1 MSTAQIKSAAIEA
14 VVECSDNFKNFGS
27 SMPCIMGIDEAGR
40 GPVLGP
46 MVYACAVTLLNE
58 NMLVEMG
65 VDDSKVL
72 TESKREEIFECMK
85 GDSMSKVFGY
95 ACRSVSA
102 QMISGAMLGRTKY
115 SLNKL
120 SHDCALEL
128 LRLAIS
134 NNINI
139 VEVYVDTVGPK
150 GPYQT
155 MLQKNFPGIRIIVSE
170 KADAKFP
177 IVSAASI
184 VAKVKRDRALRN
196 WVFPE
201 GDVDVPPNGYGS
213 GYPGD
218 PNTKDFLL
226 KAIDHVFG
234 YPNLVRF
241 SWKTAEVLLHEKAV
255 ICKWSSPENASSGRA
270 ITSFFKPC
278 CNGKNFSSMKNQ
290 FFTDRC
296 LSNISKCSDF

>member
-1 MSTAQIKSAAIEA
+1 MSTAQIKSTAVEA
-14 VVECSDNFKNFGS
+14 VMEFSNNFKDFGS
-27 SMPCIMGIDEAGR
+27 DMPCVMGIDEAGR

-46 MVYACAVTLLNE
+46 MVYACAVTLLNNE
-58 NMLVEMG
+58 NMLVKMG

-72 TESKREEIFECMK
+72 TETKREEIFERLK
-85 GDSMSKVFGY
+85 GDNISEAFGY

-102 QMISGAMLGRTKY
+102 QMISASMLARTKC

-120 SHDCALEL
+120 SHDCATEL
-128 LRLAIS
+128 LKLAVD
-134 NNINI
+134 NNINV

-150 GPYQT
+150 GSYQA
-155 MLQKNFPGIRIIVSE
+155 MLNKKFPDMRITVSE

-184 VAKVKRDRALRN
+184 VAKVKRDRALKN

-201 GDVDVPPNGYGS
+201 RAVSVPPNGYGS

-218 PNTKDFLL
+218 PNTKNFLL
-226 KAIDHVFG
+226 KAIDQVFG

-241 SWKTAEVLLHEKAV
+241 SWKTTEVLLHEKAV
-255 ICKWSSPENASSGRA
+255 KCKWRDPENASGST

-278 CNGKNFSSMKNQ
+278 SNEKNYSSVKNQ
-290 FFTDRC
+290 FFIDRC

>member
-1 MSTAQIKSAAIEA
+1 MTNTQVKSTAVEA
-14 VVECSDNFKNFGS
+14 VMESSNNFKDFGS
-27 SMPCIMGIDEAGR
+27 SMPCVVGIDEAGR

-46 MVYACAVTLLNE
+46 MVYACAVTLVNNE
-58 NMLVEMG
+58 NILLEMG

-72 TESKREEIFECMK
+72 TEAKREKIFERME
-85 GDSMSKVFGY
+85 GDNMSELFGY
-95 ACRSVSA
+95 AHCSISA
-102 QMISGAMLGRTKY
+102 QMISAAMLGRTKC

-120 SHDCALEL
+120 SHDCATEL
-128 LRLAIS
+128 LKLAID
-134 NNINI
+134 NNINV

-150 GPYQT
+150 GPYQA
-155 MLQKNFPGIRIIVSE
+155 MLHKKFPDMQIIVSE

-196 WVFPE
+196 WTFPE
-201 GDVDVPPNGYGS
+201 GIINVPPNGYGS

-218 PNTKDFLL
+218 PNTKNFLL
-226 KAIDHVFG
+226 GAIDHVFG

-241 SWKTAEVLLHEKAV
+241 SWKTAEVLLHGKTV
-255 ICKWSSPENASSGRA
+255 KCTWSGPENASGST
-270 ITSFFKPC
+270 ITSFFKPS
-278 CNGKNFSSMKNQ
+278 FSGRNYSSIKSR
-290 FFTDRC
+290 FFIDRC